1 MRKTW
6 SHVCSAT
13 VVGARSKASRRT
25 VIPELGRLHG
35 EEVLD
40 GLGDCALEAAGGAW
54 HLLLLAGKPQRGGRG
69 HLQLQVPRENQGVH
83 QGLLCAAAGR
93 GEEFRRSK
101 TAKSSLRDCD
111 PTVIVES
118 GPASFVTIRD
128 DSAGCRSVGSVK
140 CRGPLEAAT
149 AHQSAGSG
157 GPLTI

>member
-83 QGLLCAAAGR
+83 QGFAMR
-93 GEEFRRSK
+93 
-101 TAKSSLRDCD
+101 
-111 PTVIVES
+111 
-118 GPASFVTIRD
+118 
-128 DSAGCRSVGSVK
+128 CRSLPPAEVKNSV
-140 CRGPLEAAT
+140 EARQQNL
-149 AHQSAGSG
+149 H
-157 GPLTI
+157 